1 MPKNVNRLFQCLN
14 NRELFVIY
22 LLKDH
27 CELFSETQEEKDPN
41 STEIKTLHKKK
52 NDSLLRK

>member
-41 STEIKTLHKKK
+41 STEIKTLHKKEK
-52 NDSLLRK
+52 